1 MSESNK
7 MQRYLMVVSGPS
19 GIGKDTV
26 VKHLI
31 DKYDGVEKTVSATTR
46 TPRDGEKNGEH
57 YYYLSVE
64 EFKSMIEEDAFVEH
78 AVYAKNYYGTL
89 KNEVQ
94 KRIENKI
101 ACILVIEING
111 AANVKSIYPDCTTV
125 FIEAPSMEEHERRL
139 RGRGSESEE
148 VMAER
153 MRIAEKEMQMADTYD
168 FRLINDDAQECADR
182 LYDVLQQRLGE

>member
-1 MSESNK
+1 MSESNNV
-7 MQRYLMVVSGPS
+7 QRYLMVVSGPS

-31 DKYDGVEKTVSATTR
+31 DNYDGIEKTISATTR
-46 TPRDGEKNGEH
+46 APRDGEKDGEH

-64 EFKSMIEEDAFVEH
+64 EFKDKIEKDAFVEH

-101 ACILVIEING
+101 VCILVIEING

-125 FIEAPSMEEHERRL
+125 FIEAPNMEEHERRL

-148 VMAER
+148 VIAER

-168 FRLINDDAQECADR
+168 FRLINDDAKECADR
-182 LYDVLQQRLGE
+182 LYAVLQKRLGE